1 MKNEFKL
8 DEIDKQILH
17 YLVKN
22 TRMPFTEIAKKMDV
36 SAGTIHVRMK
46 KLEDNGLIEGSTLS
60 VNYEKL
66 GYNFI
71 AYVGILLVKSNKTN
85 AVLQKLYDIPNVTVA
100 NIISGKF
107 NILCK
112 IRAKDTYDAKDVI
125 FKIDEIDEVLRTESF
140 ISLEETFNDKN
151 RLLDI
156 ILQK

>member
-1 MKNEFKL
+1 MNSQIKL
-8 DEIDKQILH
+8 DAVDKQILQ

-46 KLEDNGLIEGSTLS
+46 KLEENGMVTGSSLT

-71 AYVGILLVKSNKTN
+71 AYVGILLVKSNKTKM
-85 AVLQKLYDIPNVTVA
+85 VMSKLYNIPNVTVC
-100 NIISGKF
+100 NIISGKY

-112 IRAKDTYDAKDVI
+112 IRAKDTHDAKEVI
-125 FKIDEIDEVLRTESF
+125 FAIDEIDEVLRTESF

-156 ILQK
+156 ILN